1 VEKGIDPETRIADKD
16 KLSRNFG
23 AYLEQKLKSNI
34 PGLSEYVRPARYWD
48 GEIII
53 PEGGMLAHAVSPIKT
68 GKVKTP
74 TPVDKQFIENGITPR
89 DPESIITVGPVTFSL
104 LSLDGGEGIFYDRY
118 IERVGKV
125 RKAILS
131 EIVKRDDFKSL
142 DSGPGSRKAE
152 ILERGLASALQAGRG
167 LFLKEDLLPIL
178 EEYPELR
185 NQLTEEFGEDPITF
199 IRNMAETGLIG
210 QDLPIDAIINGRP
223 IRSPINMPGEEP
235 LTSKEELKP
244 RF

>member
-1 VEKGIDPETRIADKD
+1 
-16 KLSRNFG
+16 
-23 AYLEQKLKSNI
+23 
-34 PGLSEYVRPARYWD
+34 
-48 GEIII
+48 
-53 PEGGMLAHAVSPIKT
+53 
-68 GKVKTP
+68 
-74 TPVDKQFIENGITPR
+74 
-89 DPESIITVGPVTFSL
+89 
-104 LSLDGGEGIFYDRY
+104 
-118 IERVGKV
+118 
-125 RKAILS
+125 
-131 EIVKRDDFKSL
+131 
-142 DSGPGSRKAE
+142 
-152 ILERGLASALQAGRG
+152 LASALQAGRG